1 MISIINELS
10 RVPYF
15 SFTFF
20 LSVLSPLLC
29 VQAARV
35 YPEPSARFRACNT
48 LSLPSEIL
56 HFMRALRWRSHFDG
70 QNLRICGVRMHCE
83 NVSDTIWALG
93 SQHFEFMHMFPFSL
107 SRCAAAA
114 MAAMPAKLMHF
125 LRRKRAREGRWEGA
139 RGKSGDNNTKD
150 K

>member
-83 NVSDTIWALG
+83 NVSDTIWALD

-107 SRCAAAA
+107 SLSLSMCSSNASEINA
-114 MAAMPAKLMHF
+114 F
-125 LRRKRAREGRWEGA
+125 SEEEESEREAVGRSEREKWRQQYE
-139 RGKSGDNNTKD
+139 R
-150 K
+150 